1 MILMPYGKAF
11 FRLSLKLLRKHIPVA
26 RRGKPKVS
34 HGKTLLLQGRRV
46 KNAHRGCPTGWA
58 ASQTKMTPGMFLF
71 SSGPFGRCL
80 LTENLS
86 LTGSKSLQVSIR
98 RDREQSSI
106 HRLAE
111 RIAPRLAGTP
121 TQWQWFPRTQIASE
135 LCGTHCHQ
143 AGGRDLHGH
152 ATARRSSEYGHS
164 TGLHSCL
171 WGQCTSP
178 PRARSHPRS
187 SYTRGRS
194 VQPDQSERGPEIAV
208 AYWRNNNAEAFA
220 RDGLEHTRLPWPP
233 VILVLRK
240 CLPRGMDDLIGTL
253 SIACVCRPSRCPLHM
268 RLHTPLMRYH
278 RFDGA
283 LGVLMMIHV
292 HVHFLYSGLSFD

>member
-208 AYWRNNNAEAFA
+208 AYWRNNNAGAFA

-233 VILVLRK
+233 GNPCTSQGPAAGPGRSDRHAEHRLR
-240 CLPRGMDDLIGTL
+240 LPAVTL
-253 SIACVCRPSRCPLHM
+253 SISYEAPYAADEVSSLRRRPRSAHDDPYPGSVQRPL
-268 RLHTPLMRYH
+268 P
-278 RFDGA
+278 
-283 LGVLMMIHV
+283 
-292 HVHFLYSGLSFD
+292 